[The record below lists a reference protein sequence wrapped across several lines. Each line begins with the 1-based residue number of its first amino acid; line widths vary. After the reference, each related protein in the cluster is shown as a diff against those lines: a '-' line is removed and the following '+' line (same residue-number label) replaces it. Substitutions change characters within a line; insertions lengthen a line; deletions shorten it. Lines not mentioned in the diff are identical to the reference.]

1 MKFRASSLGKLMTS
15 ARSKSEVLSQTA
27 KSHIEQLAKE
37 NFFNYRNQISS
48 RYIDKGQQQ
57 EQDSIELLNTVR
69 MESYTKHVGRV
80 SNDYL
85 TGECDIIT
93 SDTII
98 DIKTSWS
105 IDTWPALPQD
115 GVNSDYEWQMRAYM
129 MLYDRPQAEVIYCLV
144 TTDPDLLSS
153 FDNHELHQVDHI
165 PADKRITVL
174 QYDRDILV
182 EAEIMERLAI
192 CSEYYENYYQQ
203 LTLK

>member
-115 GVNSDYEWQMRAYM
+115 GINSDYEWQMRAYM

-192 CSEYYENYYQQ
+192 CSEYYENYYKQ

>member
-69 MESYTKHVGRV
+69 MESYTKHIGRI

-192 CSEYYENYYQQ
+192 CSEYYENYYKQ

>member
-15 ARSKSEVLSQTA
+15 ARSKSELLSQTA

-37 NFFNYRNQISS
+37 KFFDYRAQISS
-48 RYIDKGQQQ
+48 RYLDKGQQQ
-57 EQDSIELLNTVR
+57 EPDSIELVNTVR
-69 MESYTKHVGRV
+69 MESYSKHIGRV

-93 SDTII
+93 HDTII
-98 DIKTSWS
+98 DVKTSWS
-105 IDTWPALPQD
+105 IDTWPALPHE
-115 GVNSDYEWQMRAYM
+115 GINSDYEWQLRAYM
-129 MLYDRPQAEVIYCLV
+129 MLYDRPQAELIYCLV

-153 FDNHELHQVDHI
+153 FDDKALHQVDHI

-174 QYDRDILV
+174 KYDRDILL
-182 EAEIMERLAI
+182 EADIMERLAL
-192 CSEYYENYYQQ
+192 CSEYYDNYYKQ

>member
-80 SNDYL
+80 SNDFL

>member
-165 PADKRITVL
+165 PADKRTCTHSLWHMCAGVRVCTQIINL
-174 QYDRDILV
+174 SLLV
-182 EAEIMERLAI
+182 
-192 CSEYYENYYQQ
+192 CTSV
-203 LTLK
+203 

>member
-80 SNDYL
+80 SNEYL

-192 CSEYYENYYQQ
+192 CSEYYENYYKQ

>member
-192 CSEYYENYYQQ
+192 CSEYYENYYKQ